1 MFDQLRDYLQA
12 SNNSQAALSID
23 FTDDSQSHPVNVE
36 LWFSP
41 TEASSYEFLLKMKDF
56 LTGQPEV
63 VSFTPHY
70 VLQLQRETKNYIGCL
85 SSGRYCPSE
94 IEFEGKYEGKNIV
107 EESLRQLIIWK
118 MDITRQKWWSYIEQF
133 HNNCLRNHEDL
144 FTDASQLQHCHQNSL
159 IMAGIKEAALI
170 EQYNASFLGTR
181 KEVDDNTY
189 LLEERQLYIREQIS
203 SHPVVLINKQPRKM
217 EAQALQERICK
228 MEGENPTP
236 LCAQASDQLSTS
248 HMLIILAVIVV
259 LFVAVAALYRFY
271 MHIRMRKEIKGEVD
285 KTLEQYYRYIETF
298 EEDGRTKKKVVHS
311 HKSKHLNEEMEEQV
325 VPPGQ
330 LVEPQPEELE
340 MRPIPK

>member
-1 MFDQLRDYLQA
+1 M
-12 SNNSQAALSID
+12 
-23 FTDDSQSHPVNVE
+23 
-36 LWFSP
+36 
-41 TEASSYEFLLKMKDF
+41 
-56 LTGQPEV
+56 
-63 VSFTPHY
+63 
-70 VLQLQRETKNYIGCL
+70 
-85 SSGRYCPSE
+85 
-94 IEFEGKYEGKNIV
+94 
-107 EESLRQLIIWK
+107 
-118 MDITRQKWWSYIEQF
+118 
-133 HNNCLRNHEDL
+133 DL

-203 SHPVVLINKQPRKM
+203 SHPVVLLNKQPRKM
-217 EAQALQERICK
+217 EAQSLQERICK
-228 MEGENPTP
+228 MEGENPTA
-236 LCAQASDQLSTS
+236 LCPQTSDQLSTS

-298 EEDGRTKKKVVHS
+298 EEDGRTKKKVVHN
-311 HKSKHLNEEMEEQV
+311 HKSKQLNEEMEEQG

-330 LVEPQPEELE
+330 LIEPQLEELE